1 MAWKRSWVQ
10 IPLAPQLSGITISGI
25 TLEEVIR
32 MKNGTTRCPECW
44 EQLLLSDWDDPDVVV
59 ALHLYWVHYEW
70 VPEWMDIPS

>member
-1 MAWKRSWVQ
+1 
-10 IPLAPQLSGITISGI
+10 
-25 TLEEVIR
+25 

-59 ALHLYWVHYEW
+59 ALHLYWVHDEW